1 MRTNLIIP
9 AIVLPA
15 IVLLAINPA
24 MPILAS
30 STAPQQITS
39 PTMNGFAFTSS
50 GCCPDVSIN
59 LSGNIVTGDD
69 GTMNLL
75 QQSGS
80 VTLGTTSYN
89 FQFTPTGNLSIQPF
103 SEGCASGTTYS
114 QFGEIELTGSDGTT
128 IKGTGTFSWGT
139 SLDCTSS
146 TNTFTN
152 FSGEIHDSMGQGTK
166 FFTGTGSLPSIQ

>member
-9 AIVLPA
+9 AIVLPM

-24 MPILAS
+24 IPALAS
-30 STAPQQITS
+30 GTAPLQITS
-39 PTMNGFAFTSS
+39 PNLKGLAFTST
-50 GCCPDVSIN
+50 GCCPEVSSN
-59 LSGNIVTGDD
+59 LNGNIVTSTD
-69 GTMNLL
+69 GKVNLL

-80 VTLGTTSYN
+80 VTLGSTSYSL
-89 FQFTPTGNLSIQPF
+89 QFTPTQNLDVQSF

-114 QFGEIELTGSDGTT
+114 QYGEIELTGSEGII

-139 SLDCTSS
+139 SLDCTDS
-146 TNTFTN
+146 TYTFTN
-152 FSGEIHDSMGQGTK
+152 FSGEIQDSMGQTTK